1 MKTLFSYSVHLLMFC
16 ACTCIFGIPQP
27 RQRPDGLNNFENIFK
42 KCQEVYD
49 ITKNS
54 FLEQDTLLCFGLR
67 VFSQQFP
74 GGVPQNEVFEE
85 VQKQSDADVCE
96 HFQEMMLNSPL
107 GNRNNSVVIY
117 NQQFRDK
124 KTCERACLDIME
136 HVNPICSILLAL
148 SLHSKE
154 NHIGSGAQTP
164 STTLPGQKADNND
177 DGVSEQSRNVMGQ
190 VPNRIP
196 DEQKPKASGKGVVT
210 DEEKAQASKEQN
222 LHGDDKS
229 PVQMTE
235 SNHQEQTSQGINLA
249 SAVDQ
254 GKLAGLTQQANITG
268 PGSVKEKP
276 KVTSGQMMPVAGR
289 AKDEPSSGGTQEGND
304 LTTTNM
310 NIVMDT
316 LKKTVNSKK
325 DSNKTRGLVTEYE
338 NQGKPDTLSGE
349 KKLEHSSV
357 ALPESSGDSKNDQV
371 TATGPNLQEKI
382 STIENR
388 LPPKKVDTGHQK
400 GASIS
405 QVPNVEEDKGV
416 VNGKKSQAENKETE
430 SPPQDEAEIQISS
443 ITETMPKNNINEQ
456 TTSQNNGKAYTNE
469 NSQTAQ
475 QSGRDGTQKA
485 VSEEMQFTENTGAGV
500 QEQDMHNPEDGESN
514 DNTGYPSG
522 GGTALD
528 YGTPDS
534 DAFDV
539 DKNNMGAGT
548 AVIRGKYDDDSH
560 FFAYFMTTMV
570 FCIVGYLLFHN
581 KQKILALALEGRSRR
596 GRRRPNTSG
605 YRKLDSNLEE
615 AISSS
620 KSASVTQVIY

>member
-1 MKTLFSYSVHLLMFC
+1 MKTLFLYSVHLLMFC

-27 RQRPDGLNNFENIFK
+27 RQRPDGLNNVENIFK
-42 KCQEVYD
+42 KCQEVCAD

-54 FLEQDTLLCFGLR
+54 FLEQDTLLCFGLK

-74 GGVPQNEVFEE
+74 GGVTESEVFEE
-85 VQKQSDADVCE
+85 VQKQSDTDVCE

-107 GNRNNSVVIY
+107 GNMNNSVVIY

-124 KTCERACLDIME
+124 NTCERACLDIME
-136 HVNPICSILLAL
+136 HVNPICRILLAL
-148 SLHSKE
+148 GLHSKG
-154 NHIGSGAQTP
+154 NRIGSGVQTP
-164 STTLPGQKADNND
+164 STTLAGQKADNGD
-177 DGVSEQSRNVMGQ
+177 DGVSEQSRNVVGQ
-190 VPNRIP
+190 VSNRIP

-210 DEEKAQASKEQN
+210 DEEKAQASKEP
-222 LHGDDKS
+222 

-235 SNHQEQTSQGINLA
+235 SNHQEQTSQGINLTP
-249 SAVDQ
+249 AVDV
-254 GKLAGLTQQANITG
+254 GKRAGLTQQENITG
-268 PGSVKEKP
+268 PGSVNEKP
-276 KVTSGQMMPVAGR
+276 KVPSGQKMPVAGR
-289 AKDEPSSGGTQEGND
+289 AKDESSSGTQEGNN

-310 NIVMDT
+310 NIVSDA
-316 LKKTVNSKK
+316 LKKAENSKD
-325 DSNKTRGLVTEYE
+325 DSNKTSELVTENE
-338 NQGKPDTLSGE
+338 NQGKPDALSGE
-349 KKLEHSSV
+349 KKPDHSSV
-357 ALPESSGDSKNDQV
+357 ALPESSGDKNDQV

-388 LPPKKVDTGHQK
+388 LTSKKVDTGHQK
-400 GASIS
+400 GESIS

-416 VNGKKSQAENKETE
+416 VDGKKSQAENKGTE

-443 ITETMPKNNINEQ
+443 ITEIVPKSNIDEQ
-456 TTSQNNGKAYTNE
+456 TTSQNNGKAYKNE

-500 QEQDMHNPEDGESN
+500 QEQDTHNPED
-514 DNTGYPSG
+514 
-522 GGTALD
+522 
-528 YGTPDS
+528 
-534 DAFDV
+534 

-570 FCIVGYLLFHN
+570 FCIIGYLLFHN

>member
-1 MKTLFSYSVHLLMFC
+1 MKTLFFYSVHLLMFC

-27 RQRPDGLNNFENIFK
+27 HQHPDGLNNVENIFK
-42 KCQEVYD
+42 KCQKVYDD

-54 FLEQDTLLCFGLR
+54 FLEQDTLLCFGLKM
-67 VFSQQFP
+67 FSQQFP
-74 GGVPQNEVFEE
+74 GGVPESEVFEE
-85 VQKQSDADVCE
+85 VQKQSDTNVCE
-96 HFQEMMLNSPL
+96 HFQEMMLNSPP
-107 GNRNNSVVIY
+107 GNMNNSVVIY

-124 KTCERACLDIME
+124 NTCERACLDFME

-148 SLHSKE
+148 SRHSKE
-154 NHIGSGAQTP
+154 NRIGSGAQTP
-164 STTLPGQKADNND
+164 STTLPGQKADND
-177 DGVSEQSRNVMGQ
+177 DGGVSEQSRNFMGQ
-190 VPNRIP
+190 VSNRIP

-210 DEEKAQASKEQN
+210 DEEKAQASKEQKS
-222 LHGDDKS
+222 HGDDKS
-229 PVQMTE
+229 PVQMTQI
-235 SNHQEQTSQGINLA
+235 NHQEQTSQRTKLT
-249 SAVDQ
+249 SAVD
-254 GKLAGLTQQANITG
+254 GLTQQVNITG
-268 PGSVKEKP
+268 PSSVKEKP
-276 KVTSGQMMPVAGR
+276 KVTSGQRMPVAVGG
-289 AKDEPSSGGTQEGND
+289 KDEPSSSGTQERND
-304 LTTTNM
+304 FTTTNFNTVSNTM
-310 NIVMDT
+310 
-316 LKKTVNSKK
+316 KKTEIPKK
-325 DSNKTRGLVTEYE
+325 ESNESREFVTENE
-338 NQGKPDTLSGE
+338 NQGKSDTLSGE
-349 KKLEHSSV
+349 KKPQHSSV
-357 ALPESSGDSKNDQV
+357 ALPDSSGDNKNDQV
-371 TATGPNLQEKI
+371 TATGPNLQGKI
-382 STIENR
+382 STIGDR
-388 LPPKKVDTGHQK
+388 LTSNKVDTGYQK

-405 QVPNVEEDKGV
+405 QVPNAEEDKGV
-416 VNGKKSQAENKETE
+416 VNGQKSQAEHKETE
-430 SPPQDEAEIQISS
+430 SPPQEEADIQISS
-443 ITETMPKNNINEQ
+443 ITEVMPKSNIDEQ

-500 QEQDMHNPEDGESN
+500 QEQDMHNPED
-514 DNTGYPSG
+514 
-522 GGTALD
+522 
-528 YGTPDS
+528 
-534 DAFDV
+534 

>member
-1 MKTLFSYSVHLLMFC
+1 MKTLFLYSVHLLMFC

-27 RQRPDGLNNFENIFK
+27 RQRPDGLNNVENIFK
-42 KCQEVYD
+42 KCQEVYAD

-54 FLEQDTLLCFGLR
+54 FLEQDTLLCFGLK

-74 GGVPQNEVFEE
+74 GGVPESEVFEE
-85 VQKQSDADVCE
+85 VQKQSDTDVCE

-107 GNRNNSVVIY
+107 GNMNNSVVIY

-124 KTCERACLDIME
+124 NTCERACLDIME
-136 HVNPICSILLAL
+136 HVNPICRILLAL
-148 SLHSKE
+148 GLHSKG
-154 NHIGSGAQTP
+154 NRIGSGVQTP
-164 STTLPGQKADNND
+164 STTLAGQKADNGD
-177 DGVSEQSRNVMGQ
+177 DGVSEQSRNVVGQ
-190 VPNRIP
+190 VSNRIP

-210 DEEKAQASKEQN
+210 DEEKAQASKEP
-222 LHGDDKS
+222 

-235 SNHQEQTSQGINLA
+235 SNHQEQTSRGINLTP
-249 SAVDQ
+249 AVDV
-254 GKLAGLTQQANITG
+254 GKRAGLTQQENITG
-268 PGSVKEKP
+268 PGSVNEKP
-276 KVTSGQMMPVAGR
+276 KVPSGQKMPVAGR
-289 AKDEPSSGGTQEGND
+289 AKDESSSGTQEGNN

-310 NIVMDT
+310 NIVSDA
-316 LKKTVNSKK
+316 LKKAENSKD
-325 DSNKTRGLVTEYE
+325 DSNKTSELVTENE
-338 NQGKPDTLSGE
+338 NQGKPDALSGE
-349 KKLEHSSV
+349 KKPDHSSV
-357 ALPESSGDSKNDQV
+357 ALPESSGDKNDQV

-388 LPPKKVDTGHQK
+388 LTSKKVDTGHQK
-400 GASIS
+400 GESIS

-416 VNGKKSQAENKETE
+416 VDGKKSQAENKGTE

-443 ITETMPKNNINEQ
+443 ITEIVPKSNIDEQ
-456 TTSQNNGKAYTNE
+456 TTSQNNGKAYKNE

-500 QEQDMHNPEDGESN
+500 QEQDTHNPED
-514 DNTGYPSG
+514 
-522 GGTALD
+522 
-528 YGTPDS
+528 
-534 DAFDV
+534 

-570 FCIVGYLLFHN
+570 FCIIGYLLFHN

>member
-1 MKTLFSYSVHLLMFC
+1 MKTLFLYSVHLLMFC

-27 RQRPDGLNNFENIFK
+27 RQRPDGLNNVENIFK
-42 KCQEVYD
+42 KCQEVCAD

-54 FLEQDTLLCFGLR
+54 FLEQDTLLCFGLK

-74 GGVPQNEVFEE
+74 GGVTESEVFEE
-85 VQKQSDADVCE
+85 VQKQSDTDVCE

-107 GNRNNSVVIY
+107 GNMNNSVVIY

-124 KTCERACLDIME
+124 NTCERACLDIME
-136 HVNPICSILLAL
+136 HVNPICRILLAL
-148 SLHSKE
+148 GLHSKG
-154 NHIGSGAQTP
+154 NRIGSGVQTP
-164 STTLPGQKADNND
+164 STTLAGQKADNGD
-177 DGVSEQSRNVMGQ
+177 DGVSEQSRNVVGQ
-190 VPNRIP
+190 VSNRIP

-210 DEEKAQASKEQN
+210 DEEKAQASKEP
-222 LHGDDKS
+222 

-235 SNHQEQTSQGINLA
+235 SNHQEQTSQGINLTP
-249 SAVDQ
+249 AVDV
-254 GKLAGLTQQANITG
+254 GKRAGLTQQENITG
-268 PGSVKEKP
+268 PGSVNEKP
-276 KVTSGQMMPVAGR
+276 KVPSGQKMPVAGR
-289 AKDEPSSGGTQEGND
+289 AKDESSSGTQEGNN

-310 NIVMDT
+310 NIVSDA
-316 LKKTVNSKK
+316 LKKAENSKD
-325 DSNKTRGLVTEYE
+325 DSNKTSELVTENE
-338 NQGKPDTLSGE
+338 NQGKPDALSGE
-349 KKLEHSSV
+349 KKPDHSSV
-357 ALPESSGDSKNDQV
+357 ALPESSGDKNDQV

-388 LPPKKVDTGHQK
+388 LTSKKVDTGHQK
-400 GASIS
+400 GESIS

-416 VNGKKSQAENKETE
+416 VDGKKSQAENKGTE

-443 ITETMPKNNINEQ
+443 ITEIVPKSNIDEQ
-456 TTSQNNGKAYTNE
+456 TTSQNNGKAYKNE

-500 QEQDMHNPEDGESN
+500 QEQDTHNPEDGESN

-570 FCIVGYLLFHN
+570 FCIIGYLLFHN

>member
-500 QEQDMHNPEDGESN
+500 QEQDMHNPED
-514 DNTGYPSG
+514 
-522 GGTALD
+522 
-528 YGTPDS
+528 
-534 DAFDV
+534 